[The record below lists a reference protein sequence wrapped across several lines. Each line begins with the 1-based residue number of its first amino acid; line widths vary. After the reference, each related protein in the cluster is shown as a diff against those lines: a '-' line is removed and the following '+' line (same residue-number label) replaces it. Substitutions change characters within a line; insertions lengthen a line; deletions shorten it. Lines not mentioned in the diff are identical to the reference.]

1 MFLLRTVES
10 VDIKNDCFNKS
21 LNPLL
26 SAHRTVKSLRDLQLW
41 EEIYDKKLVV
51 SRLER
56 ESKLLYNDVKCNL
69 NQIDFH
75 HMF

>member
-26 SAHRTVKSLRDLQLW
+26 SAHRTVKSLRDLQLR
-41 EEIYDKKLVV
+41 EEIYDKKLV

-56 ESKLLYNDVKCNL
+56 ESKLLYNDVKSNL